1 MTIGRG
7 LLEYISQFGTPAG
20 APAVRIAA
28 AEPLLRAALF
38 APGEKVARL
47 AEMGV
52 QFFDAVPTWRVL
64 SLAEI
69 YY

>member
-1 MTIGRG
+1 M
-7 LLEYISQFGTPAG
+7 

-52 QFFDAVPTWRVL
+52 QFKHESGF
-64 SLAEI
+64 
-69 YY
+69 